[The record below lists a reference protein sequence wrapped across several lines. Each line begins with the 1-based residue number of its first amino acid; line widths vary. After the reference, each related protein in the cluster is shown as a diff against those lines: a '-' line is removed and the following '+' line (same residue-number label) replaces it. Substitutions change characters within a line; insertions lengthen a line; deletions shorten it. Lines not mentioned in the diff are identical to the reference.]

1 MSGVRSGLAAMFLV
15 GFIGAANAVCPGLD
29 VLIEDGFDQ
38 LQPTW
43 GEPESQLKVEEGHL
57 ILSPASGT
65 DFWRRNTAALYDD
78 VDFCVTVTVLAG
90 VDATEAKAGAVF
102 WYEDVNNFYVF
113 QIAPNRM
120 ASVWRRQRG
129 TWLEQVAWQRVE
141 AANEGDG
148 GVNELR
154 VTTVGERAV
163 FYVNGSEF
171 KTLEGTPPERGQQIG
186 VFASSPVAGRAI
198 FAFDALRVTTP

>member
-1 MSGVRSGLAAMFLV
+1 MPAFRTCLAAALLLGLV
-15 GFIGAANAVCPGLD
+15 NAANAVCPGLD
-29 VLIEDGFDQ
+29 VLIEDAFDQ

-43 GEPESQLKVEEGHL
+43 GEPESQLKVEDGHL
-57 ILSPASGT
+57 IVSALSGT
-65 DFWRRNTAALYDD
+65 DFWRESTAALYDD
-78 VDFCVTVTVLAG
+78 VDLCVTVTALKS

-129 TWLEQVAWQRVE
+129 RWLEQVAWRRVD

-154 VTTVGERAV
+154 VTTGADQAV

-171 KTLEGTPPERGQQIG
+171 STLEGTPPARGQQIG
-186 VFASSPVAGRAI
+186 VFASSPVAERAI
-198 FAFDALRVTTP
+198 FGFDALRVTKP